1 METKRELKI
10 LAWIIL
16 VFAAVFFLPLG
27 SERFMT
33 AIDATLDLARWYA
46 REHVILCLLPAFFI
60 AGVIAVFVSQGS
72 VIKYFGANAKKWLSY
87 SVAAISGGIL
97 AVCSCTIL
105 PLFTS
110 IYKRGAGLGPAIA
123 FLYSGPAI
131 SILSIILTARIL
143 GIELGIAR
151 TLGAILFSVVI
162 GLLMSFLFRRE
173 ERAKREE
180 QMNITPSPEK
190 RPMWQTSFHFFT
202 LVLILVFANWGAPAA
217 SDRGLWAAIFAWKWY
232 ITGALSLVLCW
243 SLVKI
248 LRLRLRWVAL
258 GAAATVVSVV
268 LANLFIRD
276 AKLVPLVPMV
286 VAIAALSLILLF
298 DKRDAENREW
308 ALSAWGFAKQILPLL
323 AVGVVTAGF
332 LLGSTHDQTSVAG
345 IIPNRWIEWAVGG
358 NSLLS
363 NFFASFTGAFMY
375 FATLTEVPII
385 QGLLASGMGKGPA
398 LALLLAGPSLSLPN
412 MLVIRGVLGTKKT
425 VVYVALVGNSCRSQM
440 AHGFLQAMDSSLE
453 VFSGGTQPAARVNA
467 RAVEVMRE
475 AGIDI
480 ASHIPTHVNV
490 YLDQE
495 WDYVITVCG
504 GANESCPAFTGK
516 VGRRLHMGFDDPSHA
531 EGSPEFIDSEFRRV
545 RDEIRAAF
553 ARFYRSEIQKEKF
566 HEHTP

>member
-1 METKRELKI
+1 METKKELKI
-10 LAWIIL
+10 LTWIII

-33 AIDATLDLARWYA
+33 AVDATLDLAKWYA

-87 SVAAISGGIL
+87 TVAAISGGIL

-143 GIELGIAR
+143 GVEMGIAR
-151 TLGAILFSVVI
+151 VIGAVLFSVVI
-162 GLLMSFLFRRE
+162 GLLMAFIFRKE
-173 ERAKREE
+173 EKAKREE
-180 QMNITPSPEK
+180 QMNIVPPPEK
-190 RPMWQTSFHFFT
+190 RPVWQTSFHFFT

-217 SDRGLWAAIFAWKWY
+217 SDRGLWSAIFTYKWY
-232 ITGALSLVLCW
+232 ITGALALVLCW

-248 LRLRLRWVAL
+248 LKLRPLWVML
-258 GAAATVVSVV
+258 GALATATSAL
-268 LANLFIRD
+268 LANLFIAE

-286 VAIAALSLILLF
+286 VAIASLALILLY
-298 DKRDAENREW
+298 DRRDEENREW
-308 ALSAWGFAKQILPLL
+308 ALASWGFAKQILPLL
-323 AVGVVTAGF
+323 AIGVVTAGF
-332 LLGSTHDQTSVAG
+332 LLGSTHDSTAIAG

-425 VVYVALVGNSCRSQM
+425 IVYVALVIVM
-440 AHGFLQAMDSSLE
+440 ATLSGF
-453 VFSGGTQPAARVNA
+453 VF
-467 RAVEVMRE
+467 
-475 AGIDI
+475 
-480 ASHIPTHVNV
+480 
-490 YLDQE
+490 
-495 WDYVITVCG
+495 
-504 GANESCPAFTGK
+504 GK
-516 VGRRLHMGFDDPSHA
+516 F
-531 EGSPEFIDSEFRRV
+531 F
-545 RDEIRAAF
+545 
-553 ARFYRSEIQKEKF
+553 
-566 HEHTP
+566 